1 MKANTLPK
9 HKLLLLCTA
18 FCSAMLAVSHNANAL
33 SIGDSY
39 ELGFISPSGPSGNQ
53 NFYVNHLLDMA
64 LGSIDVVNVQT
75 YYRSNNVFSPL
86 PTAVAVRT
94 GTSTTIN
101 LGGGGLYTY
110 LLASYNGFGAEV
122 WYVGDLSGV
131 ITIPGLA
138 GGCGL
143 TRWTLFVPGVPD
155 GGITVMML
163 GMALGALGLGRR
175 FLKS

>member
-1 MKANTLPK
+1 
-9 HKLLLLCTA
+9 
-18 FCSAMLAVSHNANAL
+18 MLAVSHNANAL
-33 SIGDSY
+33 SIGDSH
-39 ELGFISPSGPSGNQ
+39 ELGFVTPSGPSGNQ
-53 NFYVNHLLDMA
+53 NFYVNHFLDMA
-64 LGSIDVVNVQT
+64 LGSSDPVNGQI
-75 YYRSNNVFSPL
+75 YFRSNNAFSPL
-86 PTAVAVRT
+86 PTAVASRT
-94 GTSTTIN
+94 GSSTTIN

-110 LLASYNGFGAEV
+110 LLANYNGFGAEV

-131 ITIPGLA
+131 ITIPALG